1 MRAFRLTGE
10 FMNFTEVSLSILH
23 LLQEAKIPLN
33 MEQICAALDY
43 SSEYT
48 YIDAS
53 IAISSM
59 LDKNYI
65 LKEETPLDDTYSITV
80 EGRITLAH
88 LKTDVRGSIRK
99 GLSEYVS
106 DKLKQLSLESKV
118 SSRVSM
124 LDNGQYLV
132 HLRAFDKD
140 MPMNDFVIIAHNED
154 EAKAIVTNWEKHAD
168 EAIASFYTVLIRD
181 I

>member
-1 MRAFRLTGE
+1 
-10 FMNFTEVSLSILH
+10 MNFTEVSLSILH
-23 LLQEAKIPLN
+23 LLQEAKVPLN
-33 MEQICAALDY
+33 MEQICAALDA
-43 SSEYT
+43 SSDYT

-53 IAISSM
+53 IAISGM

-65 LKEETPLDDTYSITV
+65 LKEVTPLGEIYSITV

-99 GLSEYVS
+99 ALSEYVS
-106 DKLKQLSLESKV
+106 NKLKQLSLESKV
-118 SSRVSM
+118 SSRISI
-124 LDNGQYLV
+124 LDNGQFLI

-140 MPMNDFVIIAHNED
+140 MPMNDFMIVAHNEE
-154 EAKAIVTNWEKHAD
+154 EAKVIVTNWEKHAD
-168 EAIASFYTVLIRD
+168 EAIASFYTVLIKD